1 MARLVTTLMILVFTM
16 LVSTSVPV
24 AAAESLGVVATQ
36 DNPIETSEEWRITV
50 KFTRDRASEIEA
62 WLMENHPYDEP
73 QWLAVAVE
81 EAGAVYA
88 AWVKEETR
96 P

>member
-1 MARLVTTLMILVFTM
+1 MVDHHLAACAQVDGPI
-16 LVSTSVPV
+16 SSVYRWK
-24 AAAESLGVVATQ
+24 GK
-36 DNPIETSEEWRITV
+36 IETSEEWRIAV
-50 KFTRDRASEIEA
+50 KFPKDRAKELEG
-62 WLMENHPYDEP
+62 WLIENHPYDEP
-73 QWLAVAVE
+73 QWLAVAAE